1 MKVTGS
7 FRTATRWSSS
17 SVLAIAFALL
27 AGAACFQSTSKY
39 YVPTAGDS
47 RLDEN
52 ELRVEAE
59 QLLRVECERLKG
71 GKSSVSGE
79 GTFVL
84 DVSATGSVQRVKVSK
99 STGDSELDDIFG
111 ALSAR
116 LDVGAAEPKAGSIRM
131 RASYFCE
138 PDKSLVTIEMT

>member
-1 MKVTGS
+1 MRGTDS
-7 FRTATRWSSS
+7 TRTATRWSWYRALAVAAVLPVLAACMSS
-17 SVLAIAFALL
+17 SA
-27 AGAACFQSTSKY
+27 KY
-39 YVPTAGDS
+39 YVPTAGDT

-52 ELRVEAE
+52 ELRTEAE
-59 QLLRVECERLKG
+59 RLLRVECERLKG

-84 DVSATGSVQRVKVSK
+84 DVSATGSVQRVKVSR
-99 STGDSELDDIFG
+99 STGDSALDDIFG

-116 LDVGAAEPKAGSIRM
+116 LDVEPLEPKAGSIRM

-138 PDKSLVTIEMT
+138 PDKAITTIEMT

>member
-1 MKVTGS
+1 MPVTGS
-7 FRTATRWSSS
+7 TRMAMRWSWCRALS
-17 SVLAIAFALL
+17 IAATLIAL
-27 AGAACFQSTSKY
+27 GACMRSTAKY
-39 YVPTAGDS
+39 YVPTAGDA

-52 ELRVEAE
+52 ELRVEADRM
-59 QLLRVECERLKG
+59 LRVECERLRG

-84 DVSATGSVQRVKVSK
+84 DVSSTGSVQRVKVSR
-99 STGDSELDDIFG
+99 STGDAALDDIFG

-116 LDVGAAEPKAGSIRM
+116 LDVEPAEPKAGSIRM

-138 PDKSLVTIEMT
+138 PDKAITTIEMT